1 MKWLQGKGFEVNHVF
16 NRQMQATENPFK
28 MKGRFFKM
36 KRLIILKFRILLS
49 SGKE

>member
-1 MKWLQGKGFEVNHVF
+1 MKRMQGKGFENKPSF
-16 NRQMQATENPFK
+16 KYQMLTTTNPFK